1 MAIKRRELPFKVL
14 REAEEAAAK
23 EFKALLKRADT
34 NLTYILSKAKVSREE
49 SALIG
54 SQEVLKKSMSIQD
67 TKDFY
72 AFGIPQELEEAAKEA
87 TKRERE
93 VFVLLSSGQPTG
105 EERAKAKAAED
116 ADRRRVALWVELN
129 RYLTGAGKTEKEV
142 KAEIEGNQRY
152 KRAKDLTVAALKI
165 WKEAHDAG
173 HEERSAFWKLWTKLT
188 ESARKAGMPV
198 PETEEELRA
207 FWDVA
212 DRHRKG
218 SN

>member
-34 NLTYILSKAKVSREE
+34 NLVYILSKARVSREE
-49 SALIG
+49 SALVG
-54 SQEVLKKSMSIQD
+54 SQETLKKSTSIQD

-105 EERAKAKAAED
+105 EERTKAKAAED

-129 RYLTGAGKTEKEV
+129 RDLTGKTEKEI
-142 KAEIEGNQRY
+142 KAEIEGNPRY
-152 KRAKDLTVAALKI
+152 KRVKELTVAALKI
-165 WKEAHDAG
+165 WKEAHDKG
-173 HEERSAFWKLWTKLT
+173 HKERAAFWKLWKKLT
-188 ESARKAGMPV
+188 ESAREAGIPV
-198 PETEEELRA
+198 PETEKELGA

-212 DRHRKG
+212 VRHRKEP
-218 SN
+218 S